1 MKFLI
6 SASLFSLAMAAPS
19 FQNIS
24 GGSTVLARRGNSIGS
39 GDEGGHVNDESHSTS
54 VSAGG
59 DAAFSGTDNS
69 LSAVKNIFLG
79 PTHDALFRR
88 GIIQGLGVLGSNGNS
103 NEDSSQN
110 NNVIAHNNQQLS
122 GQNINNS
129 PVLNTGDVNTN
140 MSVKA

>member
-6 SASLFSLAMAAPS
+6 SVSLVSLVLAAPS
-19 FQNIS
+19 FDNLNANEP
-24 GGSTVLARRGNSIGS
+24 VLARRGNSIGS
-39 GDEGGHVNDESHSTS
+39 GDEGGHVSDESHSTS
-54 VSAGG
+54 VSAVG
-59 DAAFSGTDNS
+59 DAAFSGEGNTF
-69 LSAVKNIFLG
+69 SAVKNIFLG

-110 NNVIAHNNQQLS
+110 NNVIGQNQQLS
-122 GQNINNS
+122 GQNINNA
-129 PVLNTGDVNTN
+129 PVLKTGNVNTD

>member
-6 SASLFSLAMAAPS
+6 SASLLSLALAAPS
-19 FQNIS
+19 FDNLNANEP
-24 GGSTVLARRGNSIGS
+24 VLARRGNSIGS

-54 VSAGG
+54 VNAGG

-88 GIIQGLGVLGSNGNS
+88 GIIQGLGILGGNGNG

-140 MSVKA
+140 MSVQA